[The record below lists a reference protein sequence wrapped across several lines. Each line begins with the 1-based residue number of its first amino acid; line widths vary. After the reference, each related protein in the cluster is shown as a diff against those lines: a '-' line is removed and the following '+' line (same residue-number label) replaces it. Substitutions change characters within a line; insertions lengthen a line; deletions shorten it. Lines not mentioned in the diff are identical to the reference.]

1 MSSCRW
7 RLPPR
12 GEHWYDPPAMPTVTP
27 TPAKK
32 RVLVIEDDRNLNPS
46 LVRKFAKLGFE
57 AVGCFDGQQGIDQL
71 AHTPFDCVL
80 LDLMMPIKNGFE
92 VLEQKPQTPN
102 ANTPAYVLTALGQEE
117 KIARARELGA
127 RDVFSKSEMSP
138 AQVVETIQRELS
150 AAS

>member
-1 MSSCRW
+1 
-7 RLPPR
+7 
-12 GEHWYDPPAMPTVTP
+12 MPTATP

-57 AVGCFDGQQGIDQL
+57 AVGCFDGQEGLEHL
-71 AHTPFDCVL
+71 AREPFDCVL

-102 ANTPAYVLTALGQEE
+102 ARTPAYVLTALGQEE
-117 KIARARELGA
+117 KIAHARELGA

-138 AQVVETIQRELS
+138 AQVVETIQTELS
-150 AAS
+150 ADR